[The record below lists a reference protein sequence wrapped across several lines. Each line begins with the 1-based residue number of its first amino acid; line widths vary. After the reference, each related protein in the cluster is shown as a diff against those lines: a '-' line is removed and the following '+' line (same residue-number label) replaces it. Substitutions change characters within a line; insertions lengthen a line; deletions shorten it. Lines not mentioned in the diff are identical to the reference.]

1 MVTFLLGAVFLIA
14 VAVALVALSVII
26 NGAEYDRWCETY
38 NLESIQWPIE
48 VLTKEG
54 QVIAKGVCI
63 ERRAHR

>member
-38 NLESIQWPIE
+38 NLDAIAWPAD
-48 VLTKEG
+48 VLDKG
-54 QVIAKGVCI
+54 QVIDQTVVV
-63 ERRAHR
+63 ERRANRQ